1 MEDLVQF
8 HGVSTYF
15 GLEFRGLHKFGSAVS
30 VDVSLMIMTSLGHI
44 FPAPYL
50 QLEPQ
55 ILAWYLFVDPCIW
68 LHQFVDEGSVMI
80 FGLVTNLIR
89 VQVPSP
95 LFLGILAGVI
105 FVNS

>member
-1 MEDLVQF
+1 MEDLVQV
-8 HGVSTYF
+8 HGVSTSF
-15 GLEFRGLHKFGSAVS
+15 CLKFRGFHKLGAAVCI
-30 VDVSLMIMTSLGHI
+30 DVSLMIMTSLGHK
-44 FPAPYL
+44 FPSPDL

-55 ILAWYLFVDPCIW
+55 ILAWYLFVDPFIW

-80 FGLVTNLIR
+80 FGLVPNLIR
-89 VQVPSP
+89 VQVPSL